1 MGIDAKLKFKSGP
14 AVILNSP
21 SDFSLERNYDEKVI
35 NEYYDN
41 LLVFTQDSKQLKS
54 IITAIDKSLK
64 NDPILWIAY
73 PKKSSK
79 IKTDFSRDN
88 GWESLTAK
96 GLRPVSLISL
106 DSQWSA
112 LRFRPVS
119 EVTPSKNTKTQIF
132 EAELKRSGDLFFVEV
147 PDQIFNN
154 LGAPEKDIVIKYTV
168 QKLKGEGTLSRINDQ
183 PSLMID
189 DSILKKAKEG
199 ETLNLSVSKK
209 DERPAIH
216 IPMELQQLLDG
227 DAPIKSFYDS
237 LSYTNRKEYAV
248 WISSAKREETK
259 LKRIQECKVRLE
271 NKVKNPSEKY

>member
-14 AVILNSP
+14 AVVLNSP
-21 SDFSLERNYDEKVI
+21 SGFSLERNCDEKVI

-41 LLVFTQDSKQLKS
+41 FLVFTKDSKQLES
-54 IITAIDKSLK
+54 IIPAIDKSLK

-96 GLRPVSLISL
+96 GLRPVALISI

-119 EVTPSKNTKTQIF
+119 EVIPSKNTKAQIF

-147 PDQIFNN
+147 PEQIFNN

-168 QKLKGEGTLSRINDQ
+168 QKLKGEGALSRINDQ
-183 PSLMID
+183 PSLLFD
-189 DSILKKAKEG
+189 ESILKKAKEG
-199 ETLNLSVSKK
+199 GMLNLSVSKK
-209 DERPAIH
+209 DQRRAIN
-216 IPMELQQLLDG
+216 IPIELQQLLDS
-227 DAPIKSFYDS
+227 DASIKSFYDS